1 MMVAQDLLQ
10 EQLTKAL
17 PVVSI
22 CNQQPLVFSSCN
34 YSRIPFVHAWLLLEY
49 GVHRYVAILL
59 SCCTQGCFPCL
70 WCRKGGVNA
79 AG

>member
-22 CNQQPLVFSSCN
+22 CNQQPLAFSSCN

-49 GVHRYVAILL
+49 GYIAIELL
-59 SCCTQGCFPCL
+59 YPGLFPMP
-70 WCRKGGVNA
+70 VV
-79 AG
+79 

>member
-22 CNQQPLVFSSCN
+22 CNQQPLAVTIHVYHLFM
-34 YSRIPFVHAWLLLEY
+34 H
-49 GVHRYVAILL
+49 
-59 SCCTQGCFPCL
+59 GCY
-70 WCRKGGVNA
+70 WNIST
-79 AG
+79 